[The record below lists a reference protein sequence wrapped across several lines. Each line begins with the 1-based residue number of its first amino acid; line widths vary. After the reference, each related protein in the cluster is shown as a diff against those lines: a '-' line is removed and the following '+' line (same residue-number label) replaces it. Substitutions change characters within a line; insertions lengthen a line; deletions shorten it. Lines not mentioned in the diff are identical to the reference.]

1 MSVTFH
7 LVCSD
12 PGARQRE
19 RPAIYSFPASCF
31 QRSLIGPRDFHQG
44 VFHIVFRIWS
54 PSTSPNEPSE
64 IKQVPR
70 RVCTKHYFC
79 FLIWWF
85 GPQLLQQPFKN
96 LAQAQCGRWGRQQQ
110 RHRYRGFATSPW
122 QVLHEFNSY
131 AAFRRGWS
139 EHLYEYL
146 TMVDNMYVLSGTN
159 PWDEQRETSSYPQV
173 LQRRTIVKPNNYKHG
188 FHAYICQRGPFIPS
202 DVFPVVKL

>member
-70 RVCTKHYFC
+70 RVCTKHYLC

-85 GPQLLQQPFKN
+85 GPQLLQHPFKN

-110 RHRYRGFATSPW
+110 RHRHRGFATSPR
-122 QVLHEFNSY
+122 QVLNGFNSY
-131 AAFRRGWS
+131 AAFKRGWS

-146 TMVDNMYVLSGTN
+146 TMVDNMYVLLLIEMKRQFYLRN
-159 PWDEQRETSSYPQV
+159 QP
-173 LQRRTIVKPNNYKHG
+173 LRRTERDFKLP
-188 FHAYICQRGPFIPS
+188 PS
-202 DVFPVVKL
+202 AAKKDDCKTQ